1 MVGMLSKGRVVGFSA
16 LGALLIL
23 VGVALYSARTGG
35 SASSGAP
42 ETPATT
48 VAPNATHDTP
58 APQSTAGGAGQSLAR
73 DGEITA
79 SVTIE
84 PIDLTPPARLLAE
97 GFKCVCGCDDILAEC
112 TCDKTPGSHDMKQYL
127 QQLVDEGKPPAE
139 VRKAMVEKYG
149 QAVLP

>member
-1 MVGMLSKGRVVGFSA
+1 MLGRLSKGRAVGFAALSA
-16 LGALLIL
+16 LLVL
-23 VGVALYSARTGG
+23 VGVALYSLRSGG
-35 SASSGAP
+35 AVTPGAP
-42 ETPATT
+42 QATATTPAR
-48 VAPNATHDTP
+48 
-58 APQSTAGGAGQSLAR
+58 GG
-73 DGEITA
+73 EVTA

-84 PIDLTPPARLLAE
+84 PINLTPPARLLAE
-97 GFKCVCGCDDILAEC
+97 GLKCVCGCDDILAEC